1 MSTLSK
7 TAAIREGTPSS
18 VEPFVYPFIPAPAG
32 SETWESPFAG
42 NSGGSLSLVQRSP
55 NAAGKGNDSENEKA
69 TLARKAHEEGF
80 REGQAQA
87 RVEFAQALASERAG
101 LAVEIVN
108 FRKDR
113 DAYFQQVE
121 AEVVRLALKI
131 ARRIL
136 HRETQ
141 MDPLLLRGAV
151 RVVLDTMAQGTTVK
165 LRLNPAQ
172 VSGWREYLA
181 GLSDNEPLELVGDGS
196 LEPGQCLVETALGV
210 ADFSPETQLQ
220 EIERGFFD
228 LMTPPLGTT

>member
-1 MSTLSK
+1 MSTLFK
-7 TAAIREGTPSS
+7 TAAMREETPPL
-18 VEPFVYPFIPAPAG
+18 VEPFVYPFVPVSG
-32 SETWESPFAG
+32 NETWKSPFIV
-42 NSGGSLSLVQRSP
+42 NSGASSELVQRSR
-55 NAAGKGNDSENEKA
+55 NAGRKGDEGEDGKS
-69 TLARKAHEEGF
+69 TLERIAREEGF

-87 RVEFAQALASERAG
+87 GAEFAQEIAREREALT
-101 LAVEIVN
+101 VEIGN

-113 DAYFQQVE
+113 ASYFQQVE

-141 MDPLLLRGAV
+141 MDPLLLRSAV
-151 RVVLDTMAQGTTVK
+151 RVVLDTIAHGTTVK
-165 LRLNPAQ
+165 LRLNPGQ

-181 GLSDNEPLELVGDGS
+181 GLSNNEPLELVCDGS
-196 LEPGQCLVETALGV
+196 LEPGQCLVETAMGV

>member
-7 TAAIREGTPSS
+7 TAAIREENPSCI
-18 VEPFVYPFIPAPAG
+18 EPFVYPFIPVPG
-32 SETWESPFAG
+32 KETWESPFVG
-42 NSGGSLSLVQRSP
+42 NAGGSSNLVHRSL
-55 NAAGKGNDSENEKA
+55 NAAGKGNDGKDGKGALESKA
-69 TLARKAHEEGF
+69 REEGF

-87 RVEFAQALASERAG
+87 RAEFSQELAREREG
-101 LAVEIVN
+101 LTVEIAN

-121 AEVVRLALKI
+121 TEVVRLALKI

-141 MDPLLLRGAV
+141 MDPLLLRSAV
-151 RVVLDTMAQGTTVK
+151 RVVLDTIAQGTTVK

-181 GLSDNEPLELVGDGS
+181 GLSTTEPLELVCDGS
-196 LEPGQCLVETALGV
+196 LEPGQCLVETAMGV